1 MVHPPLISLF
11 DNAQGAVAQ
20 RGRNDA
26 TLRRPGI
33 GAPELLLCQDSGFQ
47 ELHQQSIHRPVGT
60 VPPDPLHQQMMVDV
74 IETALDIALDDPLIR
89 DLVTLAVLF
98 AYAARPDGRANVL

>member
-11 DNAQGAVAQ
+11 DNAQGDVGQQ
-20 RGRNDA
+20 RRNDA

-33 GAPELLLCQDSGFQ
+33 GAPELLLCQGSGFQ

-74 IETALDIALDDPLIR
+74 IEASINTLPILTTFLTA
-89 DLVTLAVLF
+89 
-98 AYAARPDGRANVL
+98 